1 MTLETKDTAPPERDR
16 SSDRDEGFGLPVRFP
31 KTAEL
36 VADNVRKRIIRGDL
50 KEGDYLPLEGELKS
64 TLGISRPT
72 LREAF
77 RILEAERLIS
87 VVRGSRTGA
96 RVHAPTA
103 QAVSRYAG
111 FVLQSEGTTIWDI
124 YDSRLAIE
132 PFCAYRLAKA
142 KNAKAADALQAEA
155 DRLAALVEEGRY
167 VNFMIGLVDFHRS
180 LVEQAGNRTLLL
192 ITNMLHDVLAKYQ
205 VDHLARRLIDEE
217 TQKKRALWGIRS
229 FGKLISLIREGDAEG
244 AAAHWQLHLSNAN
257 ISWVPHGDRDV
268 PLDVLK

>member
-1 MTLETKDTAPPERDR
+1 MDKSKADAGAANADR
-16 SSDRDEGFGLPVRFP
+16 EDGFHAPVRFP

-36 VADNVRKRIIRGDL
+36 VADDIRKRIIRGDL
-50 KEGDYLPLEGELKS
+50 REGDYLPLEGELKT

-77 RILEAERLIS
+77 RILEAEKLIS

-111 FVLQSEGTTIWDI
+111 FVLQSQGTTVKDI

-132 PFCAYRLAKA
+132 PFCAWRLAKA
-142 KNAKAADALQAEA
+142 RDEKAADALQAEA
-155 DRLAALVEEGRY
+155 ERLSIMVDEGRY
-167 VNFMIGLVDFHRS
+167 IEFMIGLVEFHRL

-192 ITNMLHDVLAKYQ
+192 ITDMLHDVLAEHQ
-205 VDHLARRLIDEE
+205 VDLFKRRPLDPE
-217 TQKKRALWGIRS
+217 TQKKRAHWGIRS
-229 FGKLISLIREGDAEG
+229 FSKLVTLIRHGDADR
-244 AAAHWQLHLSNAN
+244 AFAHWQLHIVNAN
-257 ISWVPHGDRDV
+257 RSWVPREDAHRQ
-268 PLDVLK
+268 LDLLG